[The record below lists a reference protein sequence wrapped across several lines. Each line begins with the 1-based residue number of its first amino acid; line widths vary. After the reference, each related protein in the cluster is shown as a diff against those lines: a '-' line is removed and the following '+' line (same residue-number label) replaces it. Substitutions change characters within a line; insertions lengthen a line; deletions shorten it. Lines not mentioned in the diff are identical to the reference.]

1 MILEFPSGDRQRNW
15 FMFDIGM
22 QELVIIFIVAL
33 LVFGPKKLPEV
44 GKTLG
49 QWLGELRRGVMDAK
63 YQMEREFE
71 ETKKTAEE
79 IEGFLPE
86 DLKDLEK
93 PREAPETKKTQKT
106 KETEKTE
113 EKV

>member
-1 MILEFPSGDRQRNW
+1 
-15 FMFDIGM
+15 MFDIGM

-33 LVFGPKKLPEV
+33 LVFGPKRLPEV

-63 YQMEREFE
+63 YQMEKEFD

-79 IEGFLPE
+79 IGDFLPD
-86 DLKDLEK
+86 DLKDLENTG
-93 PREAPETKKTQKT
+93 EPEETGGTR
-106 KETEKTE
+106 ETEEAEKEE
-113 EKV
+113 EKT

>member
-1 MILEFPSGDRQRNW
+1 MILEFPSGDRQRDGP
-15 FMFDIGM
+15 MFDIGM

-79 IEGFLPE
+79 IEDFLPE

-93 PREAPETKKTQKT
+93 TPKTKKAQKT
-106 KETEKTE
+106 KETKETEDTE